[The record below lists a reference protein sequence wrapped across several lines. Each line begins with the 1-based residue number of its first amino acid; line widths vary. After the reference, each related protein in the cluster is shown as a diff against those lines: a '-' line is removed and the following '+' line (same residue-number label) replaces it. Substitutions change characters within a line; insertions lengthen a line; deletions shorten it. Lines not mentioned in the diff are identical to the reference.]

1 MKTPSRTTFRQ
12 RDVTRAVRATVAA
25 GVVVARIEIENGKI
39 TLVASNPVE
48 SEPTDDFEKW
58 KMKHAST
65 PQRN

>member
-48 SEPTDDFEKW
+48 SEPTDDFE
-58 KMKHAST
+58 
-65 PQRN
+65 